1 MRKKGLFLLNCCC
14 KVSAVL
20 GIIQIIN
27 LFYGFD
33 IYDIIGLFIYF
44 IIFSRTKL
52 YVPIWKAHKNELKK
66 EITQFLLMRVGRFQI
81 TSLGMYKSVLALLFR
96 SLSTSTTV
104 VDEKGNHFM
113 LKVTNG
119 FLNLFSMP
127 RKTQQTQQQQF
138 QSQQSQQATPK
149 GQTPTQTTKTT
160 QTTQATQTS
169 VDSADKELVSEVE
182 KWKESNLGILLDII
196 PQEVASNTEYLYI
209 RESEVLSQNKEK
221 IGELK
226 SPIKDA
232 YYNILKKFFED
243 DEDYIFERTN
253 YGYCLKWDWD

>member
-1 MRKKGLFLLNCCC
+1 MRKRGLFLLNCCC
-14 KVSAVL
+14 KASAVL

-44 IIFSRTKL
+44 IIFSKTKL
-52 YVPIWKAHKNELKK
+52 YVPIWKAYRNELKN
-66 EITQFLLMRVGRFQI
+66 EINQFILMRIGRFQI
-81 TSLGMYKSVLALLFR
+81 TSWGMYKSILALLFK

-104 VDEKGNHFM
+104 VDDKDNHFM

-127 RKTQQTQQQQF
+127 RKAQQTQQTQQQQF

-149 GQTPTQTTKTT
+149 GQTSNQTT
-160 QTTQATQTS
+160 QTTVDS
-169 VDSADKELVSEVE
+169 VDKEVISEVE
-182 KWKESNLGILLDII
+182 KWKENNLGILLDII

-209 RESEVLSQNKEK
+209 QESEVLSQDKEK

-226 SPIKDA
+226 SPIKDT
-232 YYNILKKFFED
+232 YYKILKKFFEE

-253 YGYCLKWDWD
+253 DGYCLKWDWD

>member
-1 MRKKGLFLLNCCC
+1 
-14 KVSAVL
+14 
-20 GIIQIIN
+20 
-27 LFYGFD
+27 
-33 IYDIIGLFIYF
+33 
-44 IIFSRTKL
+44 SRTKL

-127 RKTQQTQQQQF
+127 RKAQQTQQTQQQQF

-149 GQTPTQTTKTT
+149 GQTTN
-160 QTTQATQTS
+160 QTTQATQTT
-169 VDSADKELVSEVE
+169 VDSVDKELVSEVE
-182 KWKESNLGILLDII
+182 KWKENNLGILLDII

-209 RESEVLSQNKEK
+209 QESEVLSQDKEK

-232 YYNILKKFFED
+232 YYNILKKYFED

-253 YGYCLKWDWD
+253 YGYCLKWDWE